1 MTDASNS
8 ERTRSLPERINQLAA
23 DGDENDDTA
32 KQLALELVRTHHD
45 RINELYYEDGL
56 SDAEAEAL
64 ALDEAGVTTAGATL
78 VMTVTGRSDDDV
90 ETAIESIQQ
99 NTAA

>member
-1 MTDASNS
+1 MADPSNS
-8 ERTRSLPERINQLAA
+8 DRTRSLSKRINQLAA
-23 DGDENDDTA
+23 DGTENDDTA

-64 ALDEAGVTTAGATL
+64 ALDEADVTTAGATL

-90 ETAIESIQQ
+90 EAAIESIQQ